1 MLDLSIGEDYYK
13 PIITKGAFNN
23 NYTQYESKGD
33 KGKKISTVNEYL
45 DMIRPYLVVIINDN
59 KTQSEWKI
67 QLTIAINFIS
77 PNLESGETRTMH
89 AKSDNVEIMM
99 SSEEEE
105 IIDDLFESLL
115 QRYQEGL
122 QSMRGSEFTFDGVN
136 ALYYDLNKISLSRGK
151 SYTYYP
157 EWLKNKKVTT
167 NPKNND
173 NRCFQYAI
181 NVALN
186 YEQIKKNP
194 QRISK
199 IRPFIANTIGKTF
212 SDHEKRTEKV

>member
-45 DMIRPYLVVIINDN
+45 DMIRPYLIVIINDN

-77 PNLESGETRTMH
+77 SNLDSGETRIMH

-99 SSEEEE
+99 SSEAEE

-136 ALYYDLNKISLSRGK
+136 ALYY
-151 SYTYYP
+151 
-157 EWLKNKKVTT
+157 EV
-167 NPKNND
+167 
-173 NRCFQYAI
+173 
-181 NVALN
+181 
-186 YEQIKKNP
+186 E
-194 QRISK
+194 
-199 IRPFIANTIGKTF
+199 ANHIHIIPNG
-212 SDHEKRTEKV
+212 